1 MTDRLIE
8 QLVNDLQPKKTL
20 VDLKLWMHCTA
31 CLVMVSVAVLMFMGL
46 RGDYLSAMQN
56 GALFW
61 KPGIFLMTWIGSLLL
76 ITDISRPN
84 GWLRKKHT
92 IPLIAA
98 VTLLIWQ
105 FIVQSRQLFLTDMTH
120 SLSDGSALYCL
131 SVIMGGGAIA
141 MMMAWKYWFSK
152 TASRYPVLLGAL
164 AGLSAG
170 SLAAAAYALHCDH
183 DVALYVS
190 VYYGAPV
197 LALSILGGFLGKRL
211 LRW

>member
-31 CLVMVSVAVLMFMGL
+31 CLVMVSGAVLMFMGL

-84 GWLRKKHT
+84 GWLRKTHT

-98 VTLLIWQ
+98 GTLLIWQ
-105 FIVQSRQLFLTDMTH
+105 FIVQTRQMSWTDMTH
-120 SLSDGSALYCL
+120 SLGDGSALYCL
-131 SVIMGGGAIA
+131 SVITGGGAVA

-152 TASRYPVLLGAL
+152 TASRYPTLLGSL

-170 SLAAAAYALHCDH
+170 CLAAAAYALHCDH

-190 VYYGAPV
+190 IYYGAPV